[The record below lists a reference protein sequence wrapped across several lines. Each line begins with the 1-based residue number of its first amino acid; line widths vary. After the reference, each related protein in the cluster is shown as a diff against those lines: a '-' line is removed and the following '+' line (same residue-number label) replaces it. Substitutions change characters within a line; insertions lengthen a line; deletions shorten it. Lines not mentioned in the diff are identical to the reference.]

1 MAEMEYQDILFAVTG
16 RVALLTLNQ
25 PQIRNPMG
33 GKRTTE
39 ELVHA
44 LTRTQ
49 EDEGISALV
58 ITGAGSAFSAGGNLR
73 ELRDRAHDASLT
85 PIKIMEFYRRATH
98 RMTRALA
105 NLDVPTIAA
114 VNGLALGGGMDLA
127 TMCDIRL
134 ASTEAFFGET
144 FLNLGSIPG
153 TGGSW
158 FLEQAVGHMHAMR
171 MTAMAEPIGAEE
183 ALAIGLVAR
192 VLPPDQLL
200 PEAMALAQR
209 GQAAAHAAAGQAA
222 AAAVPVDEHGRL
234 SGHLRRGP
242 GAGPDQR
249 RPQGGR
255 QRLLREAG
263 PGLRRQL
270 THPTHAHES
279 SRHAR
284 TGGLSR

>member
-1 MAEMEYQDILFAVTG
+1 MAEMDYQDILYEVRG

-44 LTRTQ
+44 LSRTQ

-73 ELRDRAHDASLT
+73 ELRDRAHDTSLT

-98 RMTRALA
+98 RMTRALTS
-105 NLDVPTIAA
+105 LDVPTIAA

-158 FLEQAVGHMHAMR
+158 FLEKAVGHMHAMR
-171 MTAMAEPIGAEE
+171 MTAMAEPIDAEE

-192 VLPPDQLL
+192 VLPPDELL
-200 PEAMALAQR
+200 PEAMALAER
-209 GQAAAHAAAGQAA
+209 IAAKPARTL
-222 AAAVPVDEHGRL
+222 RL
-234 SGHLRRGP
+234 
-242 GAGPDQR
+242 AK
-249 RPQGGR
+249 
-255 QRLLREAG
+255 RLLRQSMAMNMRDFLDTCASAQALAQTSGDHKEAVEAFFDKRDPVFNG
-263 PGLRRQL
+263 N
-270 THPTHAHES
+270 
-279 SRHAR
+279 
-284 TGGLSR
+284 